1 MYYIRGESMIS
12 VRLPSDFSDKLEIIS
27 KNENKTKSEIIKQA
41 LKMYFDNYEK
51 NNSAYESGKYLFGKY
66 GSNKSNLSKD
76 YKKIL
81 RDKLNEKYSD

>member
-1 MYYIRGESMIS
+1 MIS

-51 NNSAYESGKYLFGKY
+51 NNSAYESGKDLFGKY